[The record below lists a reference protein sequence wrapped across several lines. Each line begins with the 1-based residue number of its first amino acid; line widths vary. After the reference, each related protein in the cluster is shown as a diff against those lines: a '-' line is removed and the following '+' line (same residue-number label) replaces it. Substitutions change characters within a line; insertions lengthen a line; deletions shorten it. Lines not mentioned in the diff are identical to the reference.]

1 LDFYRKEDTM
11 MKHVCRL
18 VKIWMFFLLAAS
30 SAWAQSVP
38 GQNGGGRLV
47 VLGDRPAP
55 EFFQAVKS
63 AGWMVL
69 PEKELRQADAIC
81 IITYLRK
88 SKEESREIASDVAAA
103 LKAGKS
109 LIIGF
114 GPGGWVENQAGD
126 FESLLPVN
134 LWSLAQWQY
143 RRGECAAVPVKG
155 SRLAEGFQAGDLKLS
170 ARYDLHLP
178 FNLIEAGEH
187 RHQWPHFGKDLLNT
201 DWQVHWRCDQE
212 GLLPLLVSGR
222 VGPGKVLCFAGSL
235 SDKGLVASPKYSEFI
250 RVLLQAV
257 RPVRLAPEPPPL
269 GLSLSIITHGTRRPT
284 VVVRNSQA
292 VPAQA
297 LLAYKV
303 RNAERALLN
312 SATLPVNIA
321 PRAELAIELPE
332 RYDQLADAAML
343 PSADRLPFRHIEAG
357 LTTLN
362 RTRLLA
368 TATAVVDLH
377 PAVTLEIQGQD
388 IRDQEDL
395 KSWPERSSGPGYSVG
410 DGAPIYSYVYKTG
423 TTPKL
428 RLALRNGLHNI
439 APLAEPKDVA
449 NPDNP
454 TIQGVNDLAYSR
466 NDVRGV
472 HPLYGTW
479 SARPDQVGNL
489 ALNWNIPVTVAGQ
502 RLAGWGGVRSRNPAE
517 QARYALFGQK
527 PAGSARLTE
536 RQGLNEAQRRQED
549 AFTPVV
555 VTGCRLDFQG
565 SPKPE
570 AGKSG
575 GSLVEW
581 EVLGWPDAN
590 PLPAAAGELAVKAVD
605 PRSGKTWDL
614 LKEPVT
620 VASQQELIR
629 EITVPTKGDFGPL
642 RIDAV
647 FTPAAGR
654 PPVLASFELLF
665 IPPGRD
671 AIRPVAELD
680 EVKVSPLCSPGFM
693 LFDDF
698 GLGTQADTRGW
709 GGADD
714 QIWAYAHDFLEVWP
728 KSLDS
733 PRRMFTSAGSCCH
746 YTFAWRDFPSGE
758 YYWDH
763 ACDELLKKFAPG
775 GRYAGKKTFRAFLSD
790 RWSGYSP
797 GAMFSWAD
805 YIRFDEYL
813 RAQGKPGLT
822 ARSRRAIADEICSR
836 YGDQWQRWQMTRY
849 ADKLLEYQRRFEQ
862 VGVSFKVTTHGAFPL
877 VGGEL
882 GRKLAKTHV
891 AVGTDLFWELKNE
904 DLYYSLGQCFGIV
917 AANPDLESGAYNEW
931 GWVSAALTNAHFYS
945 EAGSV
950 EPSRRQWYSTYFA
963 GRVDSAGQFK
973 PYHVYGFDAQGSF
986 DIKNTINDWQQY
998 YRTMRLVCSLRPE
1011 QPAGIGLV
1019 VSWRWQE
1026 RRMGPETGPMGF
1038 GIYPTKG
1045 KPMVSQQAGNAW
1057 HQLVKAGVPITF
1069 VTSTSCLKN
1078 WQGRNP
1084 LVIIDGYNLE
1094 PWELQELARLNRAG
1108 VHIACAGLG
1117 EGEGAPAARELFGP
1131 VSQTGACTFIRR
1143 PGRGTTLLMPNEPD
1157 KWTSSQANEFGRQ
1170 LLLAAGSPVQAS
1182 PGVVVFPLISND
1194 KLLLSLNSQ
1203 SDVGRMV
1210 SVQVRPA
1217 LLKPELTGQRFRVI
1231 DIDRATVLE
1240 SRWEN
1245 DVLEFQIPMAAC
1257 DGRLV
1262 LIEKEVQP

>member
-1 LDFYRKEDTM
+1 M
-11 MKHVCRL
+11 MPLLSRL
-18 VKIWMFFLLAAS
+18 AKAWLLSLLAVS
-30 SAWAQSVP
+30 FAWAQSTP
-38 GQNGGGRLV
+38 APNGGFRLV
-47 VLGDRPAP
+47 VLGDRPVP

-63 AGWMVL
+63 AGWTVL

-88 SKEESREIASDVAAA
+88 SKEESREIASNVAAA

-109 LIIGF
+109 LVIGF
-114 GPGGWVENQAGD
+114 GPGGWVENQASD
-126 FESLLPVN
+126 FEALLPVN

-155 SRLAEGFQAGDLKLS
+155 SRLAEGFQAGDLRLS

-187 RHQWPHFGKDLLNT
+187 RHQWQRYGKDLLNT

-212 GLLPLLVSGR
+212 GALPLLVSGR

-235 SDKGLVASPKYSEFI
+235 ADKDLVASPKYAEFI
-250 RVLLQAV
+250 RGLLQAL
-257 RPVRLAPEPPPL
+257 RPVRLAPEPPPA
-269 GLSLSIITHGTRRPT
+269 GLSLAIVTHGTRKPT

-297 LLAYKV
+297 VLAYKV
-303 RNAERALLN
+303 RNAERVLLN
-312 SATLPVNIA
+312 SATLPVSIG
-321 PRAELAIELPE
+321 PRAELAVELPE
-332 RYDQLADAAML
+332 RHDQLTDAVLL
-343 PSADRLPFRHIEAG
+343 PSADGLPFRHIEAG
-357 LTTLN
+357 LTTPN
-362 RTRLLA
+362 RTSLLA

-377 PAVTLEIQGQD
+377 PAITLEIQGQD
-388 IRDQEDL
+388 IRDQPDL
-395 KSWPERSSGPGYSVG
+395 KSWPERSSSPGYSVG

-423 TTPKL
+423 TAPKL

-439 APLAEPKDVA
+439 APLAVPKDVA

-489 ALNWNIPVTVAGQ
+489 ALTWPAPVTVAGQ

-527 PAGSARLTE
+527 PAGEARLAE
-536 RQGLNEAQRRQED
+536 RQGVDEAQRRHED
-549 AFTPVV
+549 AFAPAV

-570 AGKSG
+570 AGKPG

-581 EVLGWPDAN
+581 EVLGWPDAK
-590 PLPAAAGELAVKAVD
+590 PLPTVAGELVVTAVD
-605 PRSGKTWDL
+605 PRSGKSWTL
-614 LKEPVT
+614 LKEPAT
-620 VASQQELIR
+620 VASQQELLR
-629 EITVPTKGDFGPL
+629 EITVPAKDDFGPL

-647 FTPAAGR
+647 FTPAAGQ
-654 PPVLASFELLF
+654 PALTSFELLF
-665 IPPGRD
+665 IPPGRE
-671 AIRPVAELD
+671 AIHPVAELD

-693 LFDDF
+693 QFDDF

-714 QIWAYAHDFLEVWP
+714 QIWAYAHDFLELWP
-728 KSLDS
+728 KVLDS
-733 PRRMFTSAGSCCH
+733 PRRMFTSAGTCCH

-763 ACDELLKKFAPG
+763 ASDELLKRFAPG
-775 GRYAGKKTFRAFLSD
+775 GRLAGKKSFRAFLSD
-790 RWSGYSP
+790 RWSGYAP
-797 GAMFSWAD
+797 GAMFSWSD

-822 ARSRRAIADEICSR
+822 ARSRKAIADEICSR
-836 YGDQWQRWQMTRY
+836 YGDQWQRWQLTRY
-849 ADKLLEYQRRFEQ
+849 ADKLLECQRRFAQ
-862 VGVSFKVTTHGAFPL
+862 LGVSFKVTTHGAFPL
-877 VGGEL
+877 AGGEL
-882 GRKLAKTHV
+882 GQKLAKTHV

-917 AANPDLESGAYNEW
+917 AVNPDLESGAYNEW
-931 GWVSAALTNAHFYS
+931 GWVSAALSNAHFFS
-945 EAGSV
+945 EAGPV

-986 DIKNTINDWQQY
+986 DIKNTVNDWQQY
-998 YRTMRLVCSLRPE
+998 YRTMRLVSRLRPE
-1011 QPAGIGLV
+1011 EPAGFGLV
-1019 VSWRWQE
+1019 ASWRWQE
-1026 RRMGPETGPMGF
+1026 RRMGPEAGALGF
-1038 GIYPTKG
+1038 GLYPVKE
-1045 KPMVSQQAGNAW
+1045 KPHVNQLFGDAW
-1057 HQLVKAGVPITF
+1057 NKLVKAGVPISF

-1084 LVIIDGYNLE
+1084 LIVVDGYNLE
-1094 PWELQELARLNRAG
+1094 AWELQELVRLNRAG
-1108 VHIACAGLG
+1108 VPITCIGLG
-1117 EGEGAPAARELFGP
+1117 EGEGSPLARDLFGA
-1131 VSQTGACTFIRR
+1131 VTQDACTFVRR
-1143 PGRGTTLLMPNEPD
+1143 PGRGITVLQPVEPD
-1157 KWTSSQANEFGRQ
+1157 KLSSRQASEVGRE
-1170 LLLAAGSPVQAS
+1170 LLAAAGNPLQAS
-1182 PGVVVFPLISND
+1182 PGVVAFPLVSND
-1194 KLLLSLNSQ
+1194 TLLLALN
-1203 SDVGRMV
+1203 DLGDTGRMV
-1210 SVQVRPA
+1210 SVAVRPA
-1217 LLKPELTGQRFRVI
+1217 LFKKELTGQRFRVV
-1231 DIDRATVLE
+1231 DIDRATVLPAQ
-1240 SRWEN
+1240 WEN
-1245 DVLEFQIPMAAC
+1245 DALSFRVPMAAS
-1257 DGRLV
+1257 DGRLI